1 MKRILFVDDEA
12 RILGGLQRML
22 RPLRD
27 RWDMVFAPG
36 GPAALQE
43 LAHGPFDVVVSDMRM
58 PEVDGAAL
66 LHHVLETTPQ
76 TVRIVLSGQTDM
88 TTAARTIRIAHQF
101 LSKPCEA
108 DVLRCVVERSCALQA
123 LLTDDELR
131 QAVGSVEVL
140 PSVPKVFAALEA
152 VLARPDSAVE
162 DIAGVVERDPALCA
176 KMLQI
181 VNSSFFGLSREVT
194 RIEQAVSYLGV
205 NVLRSLVLS
214 HEIASVAG
222 GDAPAPGF
230 SLRAHQARALLTA
243 QVARAIMRTESRAL
257 ADDAFMAGMLHD
269 IGELLLATR
278 APALWGELQHDVAAS
293 GERLHVVEQRRGGA
307 THAMAGAYLLGIWGL
322 PLHIVEAVAYHHV
335 PSHVVDCA
343 GRVDVLTAVHVASAL
358 VDDADAGTGAPSALD
373 AAYLGA
379 LGCRERL
386 DDWRA
391 IARELLDRTEEHR

>member
-1 MKRILFVDDEA
+1 MKRILFVDDET
-12 RILGGLQRML
+12 RILDGLQRML

-27 RWDMVFAPG
+27 RWEMVFAPG

-43 LAHGPFDVVVSDMRM
+43 LARGSFDVVVSDMRM

-66 LHHVLETTPQ
+66 LHHVLKTTPQ
-76 TVRIVLSGQTDM
+76 TVRIVLSGQTDL

-108 DVLRCVVERSCALQA
+108 EVLRCVVERSCALQA
-123 LLTDDELR
+123 LLADDALR
-131 QAVGSVEVL
+131 QIVGGVDAL
-140 PSVPKVFAALEA
+140 PSVPRVYAALEA
-152 VLARPDSAVE
+152 ATARADGTVE
-162 DIAGVVERDPALCA
+162 EIAAIVEQDPALCA
-176 KMLQI
+176 KVLQI

-194 RIEQAVSYLGV
+194 RIAQAVSYLGV

-214 HEIASVAG
+214 HEIASVAC

-230 SLRAHQARALLTA
+230 SLRAHQGRALATA
-243 QVARAIMRTESRAL
+243 QLARAIMRAEDRSL

-269 IGELLLATR
+269 IGALLLATR
-278 APALWGELQHDVAAS
+278 APALWGELQGDVAAS
-293 GERLHVVEQRRGGA
+293 GERLPVVERRRGGA

-322 PLHIVEAVAYHHV
+322 PLHIVEAVAYHHT
-335 PSHVVDCA
+335 PSCVLDCA

-358 VDDADAGTGAPSALD
+358 VDDADSGADAPSALD
-373 AAYLGA
+373 AAYLGS
-379 LGCRERL
+379 LGCLGRL

-391 IARELLDRTEEHR
+391 IARELLHRTEEHR